1 MCVFLAWDGAREK
14 LVQDLENQGV
24 PLLVLVLAPEVA
36 TPAVRTK
43 IHFLQ
48 LDSLSQQL
56 SQL

>member
-1 MCVFLAWDGAREK
+1 